1 MDHVSAPVRAWVEYP
16 PWRGISGWSHQTV
29 LACTPNERK
38 DIHEYQV
45 ELRRPAWA
53 MVAAAQ
59 DQRDTADVK
68 RTQVQARAHGEGAQ
82 AKESS
87 ALPSRQFCFFELATS
102 EKSATSPTQTTSER
116 EKPEGQELVSMEE
129 RWKTEQ
135 QEELVVYGQ
144 QPQTLPPPPP
154 PHHATAK
161 EFDQLEEQ
169 GEKETEI
176 KGKEEKH
183 MEEDELGE
191 ELVVVEN
198 WSPSSN
204 SSSSSQRRCLRSR
217 RSNRKSNSSLRH
229 MPSRAKIGLVQYS

>member
-116 EKPEGQELVSMEE
+116 EKSEGQELVSMEE

-135 QEELVVYGQ
+135 Q
-144 QPQTLPPPPP
+144 
-154 PHHATAK
+154 
-161 EFDQLEEQ
+161 
-169 GEKETEI
+169 
-176 KGKEEKH
+176 
-183 MEEDELGE
+183 E